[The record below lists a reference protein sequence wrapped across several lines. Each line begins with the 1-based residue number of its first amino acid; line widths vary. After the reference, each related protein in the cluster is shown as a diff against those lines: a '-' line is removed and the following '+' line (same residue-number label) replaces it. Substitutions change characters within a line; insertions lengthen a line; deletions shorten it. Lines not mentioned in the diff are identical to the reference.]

1 MTEAKIVLI
10 PVRIRKQKAKRYLSR
25 LCQIARKFPER
36 SIRERAAWLYND
48 LEEIIDNCEEK
59 IANVSLEI
67 FKGIREIF
75 RETKKQKQA
84 IAA

>member
-1 MTEAKIVLI
+1 MTDVRIVSI
-10 PVRIRKQKAKRYLSR
+10 PVNKQKAKRYLSR

-48 LEEIIDNCEEK
+48 LEEIINNCEEK
-59 IANVSLEI
+59 LANVSLEI
-67 FKGIREIF
+67 FKGIKEVF
-75 RETKKQKQA
+75 RETEKQKQA